1 MLWGGGCKAGVTTVR
16 FQPNHPP
23 TKHGHT
29 DPTLNKEVGPVDR
42 AQWRTTVA
50 LEDGDNR
57 RCQGSSI
64 PTLLK
69 RSRGGPTSPDATTL
83 PLLSAGPFLPVYRK
97 QVGLDETS
105 KTS

>member
-1 MLWGGGCKAGVTTVR
+1 MMLWGGCKAGVTTVR

-42 AQWRTTVA
+42 GRVM
-50 LEDGDNR
+50 EDNDCSGSRSENR
-57 RCQGSSI
+57 RCQGSPI

-69 RSRGGPTSPDATTL
+69 RSRGGPTSAHATTL
-83 PLLSAGPFLPVYRK
+83 PLLSAGLPVYRR